1 MKYLL
6 IAVLLWGC
14 TGDLQLQGKRHPL
27 GVYSEG
33 KLIGY
38 GQLEPEKMYLGE
50 GITAGPPHILIA
62 DARPFICILT
72 DTNRY
77 PIDSKWISAFL
88 KASENYLYMDMRS
101 KPPEPCKHIYVAT
114 LSAEIKIE
122 QPALPYAA
130 GMGMP
135 APGIWPVRQ
144 SGKKEGQEIVCV
156 KCHHVTKQVLDYGP
170 PDTVKT
176 SLIDWRSIP
185 QFIIGQFTDTLEYV
199 QSYIGEGGGGSS
211 EFDSTIGGGT
221 MRLTSPGRVWY
232 VDSTGAVQVRKEDY
246 KNWPE
251 SSFEVP
257 TKNPVYDR
265 IKSLQKRK
273 KKK

>member
-6 IAVLLWGC
+6 IAVLLWGYNAGAQTAGLP
-14 TGDLQLQGKRHPL
+14 TGPLLGLTASETPLDRFVFCACPKYNQYFRVSGDVIKSYDSTGLCKHVYVAVQSDYVKVGPYKIPPL
-27 GVYSEG
+27 GGIDNYWPPAQPTG
-33 KLIGY
+33 K
-38 GQLEPEKMYLGE
+38 
-50 GITAGPPHILIA
+50 H
-62 DARPFICILT
+62 
-72 DTNRY
+72 
-77 PIDSKWISAFL
+77 
-88 KASENYLYMDMRS
+88 
-101 KPPEPCKHIYVAT
+101 
-114 LSAEIKIE
+114 
-122 QPALPYAA
+122 
-130 GMGMP
+130 
-135 APGIWPVRQ
+135 
-144 SGKKEGQEIVCV
+144 EGQEIVCV